1 MTSEWTIS
9 YRGRRICFFKTKQI
23 TIERQ
28 QNKSFFDIFPEN
40 VNKMPPKE
48 IREETAMSAKLF
60 LENVIDFNLYED
72 CKTAEVPWQAV
83 VEGVSQ
89 NLKKFSGIR
98 SKSAENM
105 VKCVPRLE
113 FLIEDKQTVS
123 KCSKDFTEF

>member
-9 YRGRRICFFKTKQI
+9 YIGRRICFFKTKQI

-60 LENVIDFNLYED
+60 LQNVIDFKLFEKFKFSKN
-72 CKTAEVPWQAV
+72 PWQAV
-83 VEGVSQ
+83 IESVS
-89 NLKKFSGIR
+89 
-98 SKSAENM
+98 
-105 VKCVPRLE
+105 
-113 FLIEDKQTVS
+113 
-123 KCSKDFTEF
+123 